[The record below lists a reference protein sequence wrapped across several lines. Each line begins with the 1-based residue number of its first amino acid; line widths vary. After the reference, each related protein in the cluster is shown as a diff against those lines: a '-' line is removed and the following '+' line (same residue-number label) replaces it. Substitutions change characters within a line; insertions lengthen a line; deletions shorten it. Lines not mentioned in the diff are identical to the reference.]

1 MADFD
6 YEIQNAAA
14 LAQEISYQVQDRDTA
29 RRAGGDSSE
38 LSARIRNDLHR
49 LTRSL
54 EQLELIIR
62 DQEARGAGNPRVL
75 AQRKEAV
82 RKLQIEKTRLTD
94 KERALP
100 GSSDRD
106 ALLSSGAG
114 KSYGRE
120 TELTRDLTTQDM
132 VHRTHAEM
140 KAQDA
145 VLDDMSKSLDT
156 LKTMGGIISDETKLH
171 MKLLDDV
178 EVEIDKG
185 DNALKRETARVEHV
199 TKESRTCWLYSAIC
213 LLLLVLIAL
222 VLVRWH

>member
-38 LSARIRNDLHR
+38 LSARIRNELHR
-49 LTRSL
+49 LARSL

-132 VHRTHAEM
+132 VQRTHAEM

-145 VLDDMSKSLDT
+145 VLDDM
-156 LKTMGGIISDETKLH
+156 
-171 MKLLDDV
+171 V
-178 EVEIDKG
+178 C
-185 DNALKRETARVEHV
+185 R
-199 TKESRTCWLYSAIC
+199 
-213 LLLLVLIAL
+213 
-222 VLVRWH
+222 